1 MPPPR
6 APDEVV
12 SLAADGVV
20 QVSAVAVTSPAPLT
34 LGAALELKVTLDSS
48 LPRDLLL
55 VQGGGCGLGGLELY
69 KTEIVY
75 FAGNDIMHLTGNYI
89 FSLELYYTFCWELCI

>member
-55 VQGGGCGLGGLELY
+55 VQGGDVAWGAWSYTRQKLY
-69 KTEIVY
+69 I
-75 FAGNDIMHLTGNYI
+75 
-89 FSLELYYTFCWELCI
+89 SLEMILCI